1 MRLRNVLLVSIV
13 ALAGG
18 ALAMEFAARSAAV
31 RVARALEPVASL
43 TYESA
48 GITWDGSIRLRAPRL
63 VVEHGIWRGSMRAR
77 LADLRGSSRFWLIGQ
92 ALLGGSALPGSIT
105 LTVHGLNLDGSASES
120 TALGWL
126 GTPDL
131 ALFEN
136 QGCGSDALS
145 DKDRQRMGVAATERV
160 DSFEFHHDRLDKS
173 IAMAVDLDSANIA
186 NWQGYAEF
194 GGFDPERWSEH
205 AAQQSLRLVRAG
217 LSYRDPGYLARRNKF
232 CAQWLGVSNNEFI
245 DRHVEAVRSFLASR
259 GINPSE
265 DVLSLYRRLV
275 TRGGSL
281 NLASLPDAS
290 WVPAEFE
297 AYPRQVLLRQLNIT
311 ARLDDAPPIMLRL
324 GFSEPETPIYVVRPK
339 PAEPVAQPMALAEGP
354 PPIAPGVPEAAPP
367 APRAEEVAPAPP
379 ETAPAPALPAPSL
392 PAATPSEK
400 PAVTAAQEDAPP
412 SVDPGRVPAM
422 LIKDGKVVASAPPP
436 PPNSTLALV
445 WEPGVIERLPAQ
457 QPKDRDYDVIPAN
470 SLGQRIGRR
479 VQLVT
484 IGGKRVDGEV
494 QAVDSGNLVLLVQ
507 VGRGKAKLNV
517 PLSNIREARLFR
529 SRPPSS

>member
-1 MRLRNVLLVSIV
+1 
-13 ALAGG
+13 
-18 ALAMEFAARSAAV
+18 MEFAARSAAV

-43 TYESA
+43 TYEGA
-48 GITWDGSIRLRAPRL
+48 GIAWDGSIRLRAPRL
-63 VVEHGIWRGSMRAR
+63 VVEHRIWRGPMRAR
-77 LADLRGSSRFWLIGQ
+77 MGDLRGSSRFWLIGQ
-92 ALLGGSALPGSIT
+92 ALLGGPALPDSIT
-105 LTVHGLNLDGSASES
+105 LTVHGLSLDGNASES

-145 DKDRQRMGVAATERV
+145 DKDRQRMGVAASERV
-160 DSFEFHHDRLDKS
+160 DQFEFHHDRPDRS
-173 IAMAVDLDSANIA
+173 IAVAVDLDSANIA

-194 GGFDPERWSEH
+194 GGFDPERWPEH

-232 CAQWLGVSNNEFI
+232 CAQWLGVSNSEFI

-281 NLASLPDAS
+281 NLASLPDAG

-324 GFSEPETPIYVVRPK
+324 GFSEPEVPIYVVRPT
-339 PAEPVAQPMALAEGP
+339 PAEPVAQPIALAGLP
-354 PPIAPGVPEAAPP
+354 PPTASVAPETAPP
-367 APRAEEVAPAPP
+367 APRAGQAAVAPQEA
-379 ETAPAPALPAPSL
+379 APAPALPAPPVPATALSEDSPVAADAAP
-392 PAATPSEK
+392 PAA
-400 PAVTAAQEDAPP
+400 
-412 SVDPGRVPAM
+412 DPGRVPAELM
-422 LIKDGKVVASAPPP
+422 KDGKVVASAPPP

-457 QPKDRDYDVIPAN
+457 QPKDRDYEVIPAN

-494 QAVDSGNLVLLVQ
+494 QALDSGTLVLLVP

-517 PLSNIREARLFR
+517 PLSNIREARLYR
-529 SRPPSS
+529 SRP